1 MNKILQET
9 HKKQNI
15 NYLRVRDYFFDKARK
30 LNKYQTIFMVVP
42 IILLVFSYLPFLS
55 CYTWINDNRDY
66 YVGFFSISSF
76 IATYFIKLKIDEQLR
91 ISNTF
96 REEYDV
102 QVFGMS
108 KNNYFYDEQCI
119 KRFLEISNNTIN
131 DSKKYEYWYE
141 EIFSTNHINNVICCQ
156 MDNVIYTF
164 HVYKKTKKIYTYFLG
179 ILGIL
184 MTFLWIA
191 IKDVQFFVLSFIALF
206 SVLQMFIEYINV
218 ANGLIERNEYI
229 YKKVKMHEGAF
240 SMEDV
245 RSIQDCIIIN
255 RENSLFIPKFIREMY
270 LEDGNPYYEDLETIK
285 KVLMDRKTT
294 SIPSTSA
301 EIDILSADGTKT
313 TNLTVLH
320 NRLKVML
327 QDIVAVFDKNEIQY
341 TLDGGTLIGAIRED
355 GHFIFWD
362 DDVDLAIRYDDFEK
376 AKEVLKNELAE
387 KYEFQDYDERFYSPR
402 LSCLRMREKNQ
413 FSIIE
418 EKDSPLFELYEKRGL
433 FVDIYVYA
441 PILCNRLIDSIYR
454 MVFIHTIHKS
464 IGKIESLWKS
474 NRKKYSAMF
483 EKKKKTYMKRVK
495 WYLEHAKCTRY
506 YTYTPNYIENLK
518 HPGPYIRKS
527 DLYGE
532 ITECSFEGVICRIPN
547 NSEAVLE
554 AFYGKEWNKSPFIP
568 LDKLETYGQKK
579 FPVTKLKHISYVDFH

>member
-30 LNKYQTIFMVVP
+30 LNKCQTIFMVVP

-285 KVLMDRKTT
+285 KVLH
-294 SIPSTSA
+294 
-301 EIDILSADGTKT
+301 L
-313 TNLTVLH
+313 
-320 NRLKVML
+320 
-327 QDIVAVFDKNEIQY
+327 
-341 TLDGGTLIGAIRED
+341 
-355 GHFIFWD
+355 
-362 DDVDLAIRYDDFEK
+362 
-376 AKEVLKNELAE
+376 
-387 KYEFQDYDERFYSPR
+387 
-402 LSCLRMREKNQ
+402 
-413 FSIIE
+413 
-418 EKDSPLFELYEKRGL
+418 
-433 FVDIYVYA
+433 
-441 PILCNRLIDSIYR
+441 
-454 MVFIHTIHKS
+454 
-464 IGKIESLWKS
+464 
-474 NRKKYSAMF
+474 
-483 EKKKKTYMKRVK
+483 
-495 WYLEHAKCTRY
+495 
-506 YTYTPNYIENLK
+506 
-518 HPGPYIRKS
+518 KS
-527 DLYGE
+527 DSL
-532 ITECSFEGVICRIPN
+532 
-547 NSEAVLE
+547 
-554 AFYGKEWNKSPFIP
+554 
-568 LDKLETYGQKK
+568 
-579 FPVTKLKHISYVDFH
+579 

>member
-119 KRFLEISNNTIN
+119 NRFLEISNNTIN

-362 DDVDLAIRYDDFEK
+362 DDVDLAIRYDDLEK

-495 WYLEHAKCTRY
+495 WYLDHAKCTRY

-554 AFYGKEWNKSPFIP
+554 AFYGKEGAVANAS
-568 LDKLETYGQKK
+568 
-579 FPVTKLKHISYVDFH
+579 

>member
-1 MNKILQET
+1 M
-9 HKKQNI
+9 
-15 NYLRVRDYFFDKARK
+15 
-30 LNKYQTIFMVVP
+30 
-42 IILLVFSYLPFLS
+42 
-55 CYTWINDNRDY
+55 
-66 YVGFFSISSF
+66 
-76 IATYFIKLKIDEQLR
+76 R

-554 AFYGKEWNKSPFIP
+554 AFYGKEGAVALSPNKSKTGRP
-568 LDKLETYGQKK
+568 
-579 FPVTKLKHISYVDFH
+579 

>member
-229 YKKVKMHEGAF
+229 YKKVEMHEGAF

-495 WYLEHAKCTRY
+495 WYLDHAKCTRY

-568 LDKLETYGQKK
+568 FDKLETYGQKK

>member
-184 MTFLWIA
+184 MAFLWIA

-495 WYLEHAKCTRY
+495 WYLDHAKCTRY

-554 AFYGKEWNKSPFIP
+554 AFYGKEGAVANAS
-568 LDKLETYGQKK
+568 
-579 FPVTKLKHISYVDFH
+579 